1 MKIISVETALK
12 LAQEGY
18 DVDVYTRV
26 PFGMLGYQL
35 GKLLEQAE
43 EGNMLFAID
52 DDDEEVAYEQE
63 S

>member
-52 DDDEEVAYEQE
+52 DDEEVAYEQE